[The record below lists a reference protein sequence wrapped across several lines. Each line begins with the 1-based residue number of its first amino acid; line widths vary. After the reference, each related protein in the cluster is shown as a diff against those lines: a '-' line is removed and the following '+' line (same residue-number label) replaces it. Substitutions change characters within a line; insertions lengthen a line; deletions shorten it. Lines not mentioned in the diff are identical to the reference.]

1 MIRTRTCAY
10 QEVRNKRKF
19 GMLCFFASV
28 LRFVLVPYYRGFR
41 IYFELYGKEMKGN
54 LVRKFRQD
62 PAITAVI
69 IATAATLTSIKIY
82 FKGA

>member
-1 MIRTRTCAY
+1 
-10 QEVRNKRKF
+10 
-19 GMLCFFASV
+19 MLCFFASV